1 MLRAAMRYF
10 SFCLWTV
17 NHSNLVA
24 MGLLSIIKKTKR
36 KEREMR
42 ILMLGLDNAGK
53 TTCVKKFC
61 GEDTNSISPTL
72 GFQITAFT
80 FCGCTL
86 NIWDVG
92 GQQSLR
98 SYWRNYFESTD
109 GLIWVVDSNDAERL
123 AVCKEELHT
132 LLKEERLAGASLL
145 IFLNKVDISTSL
157 SAEAIEKLLDVDAI
171 RQGRRHVYL
180 CACSAKTG
188 EGLLEGMKWIVQDV
202 SQRMYFS
209 G

>member
-1 MLRAAMRYF
+1 
-10 SFCLWTV
+10 
-17 NHSNLVA
+17 

-53 TTCVKKFC
+53 RPVT
-61 GEDTNSISPTL
+61 PARLALL

-80 FCGCTL
+80 FKGCTL
-86 NIWDVG
+86 NVWDVG

-109 GLIWVVDSNDAERL
+109 GLIWVVDSNDVGRL
-123 AVCKEELHT
+123 QDCKAELHA
-132 LLKEERLAGASLL
+132 LLQEERLAGASLL
-145 IFLNKVDISTSL
+145 IFLNKIDIPTAL
-157 SAEAIEKLLDVDAI
+157 SAEKIEELLDVATI
-171 RQGRRHVYL
+171 RQGRRHVQL
-180 CACSAKTG
+180 CPCSAKTG
-188 EGLLEGMKWIVQDV
+188 EGLLSGMTWMVEDV

>member
-1 MLRAAMRYF
+1 
-10 SFCLWTV
+10 
-17 NHSNLVA
+17 

-61 GEDTNSISPTL
+61 GKDTDSISPTL

-80 FCGCTL
+80 FRGCTL
-86 NIWDVG
+86 NVWDVG

-109 GLIWVVDSNDAERL
+109 GLIWVVDSNDISRL
-123 AVCKEELHT
+123 HDCKEELHL

-145 IFLNKVDISTSL
+145 IFLNKIDIDTAL
-157 SAEAIEKLLDVDAI
+157 SAEKIKEILDIDTI
-171 RQGRRHVYL
+171 RRGRRHVHL
-180 CACSAKTG
+180 CSCSAKTG
-188 EGLLEGMKWIVQDV
+188 EGLLNGIEWIVQDV

>member
-1 MLRAAMRYF
+1 
-10 SFCLWTV
+10 
-17 NHSNLVA
+17 

-61 GEDTNSISPTL
+61 GKDTSSISPTL

-80 FCGCTL
+80 FEGCTL
-86 NIWDVG
+86 NVWDVG

-109 GLIWVVDSNDAERL
+109 GLIWVVDSNDAARL
-123 AVCKEELHT
+123 EDCRRELHA
-132 LLKEERLAGASLL
+132 LLQEERLAGASLL
-145 IFLNKVDISTSL
+145 IFLNKLDIPTAL
-157 SAEAIEKLLDVDAI
+157 SPAEIEEVLDIDTI
-171 RQGRRHVYL
+171 RKGRRHVHL

-188 EGLLEGMKWIVQDV
+188 EGLLEGMQWIVKDV
-202 SQRMYFS
+202 SDRLYFS
-209 G
+209 S

>member
-1 MLRAAMRYF
+1 
-10 SFCLWTV
+10 
-17 NHSNLVA
+17 

-61 GEDTNSISPTL
+61 GKDTNSISPTL

-80 FCGCTL
+80 FKGYTL
-86 NIWDVG
+86 NVWDVG

-109 GLIWVVDSNDAERL
+109 GLVWVVDSNDTDKL
-123 AVCKEELHT
+123 KICKQELHN
-132 LLKEERLAGASLL
+132 LLLEERLAGASLL
-145 IFLNKVDISTSL
+145 IFLNKQDIETSTPP
-157 SAEAIEKLLDVDAI
+157 AKIQCILDVESI
-171 RQGRRHVYL
+171 CKGRRHVRL
-180 CACSAKTG
+180 CSCSAKTG
-188 EGLLEGMKWIVQDV
+188 EGLLEGMDWIVQDV
-202 SQRMYFS
+202 ANRMYFS
-209 G
+209 S

>member
-1 MLRAAMRYF
+1 
-10 SFCLWTV
+10 
-17 NHSNLVA
+17 

-61 GEDTNSISPTL
+61 GKDTSSISPTL

-80 FCGCTL
+80 FKGCTL
-86 NIWDVG
+86 NVWDVG

-109 GLIWVVDSNDAERL
+109 GLIWVVDSNDVGRL
-123 AVCKEELHT
+123 QDCKAELHA
-132 LLKEERLAGASLL
+132 LLQEERLAGASLL
-145 IFLNKVDISTSL
+145 IFLNKIDIPTAL
-157 SAEAIEKLLDVDAI
+157 SAEKIEELLDVATI
-171 RQGRRHVYL
+171 RQGRRHVQL
-180 CACSAKTG
+180 CPCSAKTG
-188 EGLLEGMKWIVQDV
+188 EGLLSGMTWMVEDV

>member
-1 MLRAAMRYF
+1 
-10 SFCLWTV
+10 
-17 NHSNLVA
+17 

-61 GEDTNSISPTL
+61 GKDTSSISPTL

-80 FCGCTL
+80 FKGCTL
-86 NIWDVG
+86 NVWDVG

-109 GLIWVVDSNDAERL
+109 GLMWVVDSNDADRL
-123 AVCKEELHT
+123 LDCKQELHS
-132 LLKEERLAGASLL
+132 LLQEERLAGASLM
-145 IFLNKVDISTSL
+145 IFLNKRDIPTAL
-157 SAEAIEKLLDVDAI
+157 SVEDIERILDVDAL
-171 RQGRRHVYL
+171 RKGRRHVHL

-188 EGLLEGMKWIVQDV
+188 EGLLEGMEWIVQDI
-202 SQRMYFS
+202 SSRMYFAS
-209 G
+209 

>member
-1 MLRAAMRYF
+1 
-10 SFCLWTV
+10 
-17 NHSNLVA
+17 

-61 GEDTNSISPTL
+61 GKNTDSISPTL

-80 FCGCTL
+80 FRNCTL
-86 NIWDVG
+86 NVWDVG

-109 GLIWVVDSNDAERL
+109 GLIWVVDSNDIGRL
-123 AVCKEELHT
+123 QDCKEELHS
-132 LLKEERLAGASLL
+132 LLNEERLAGASLL
-145 IFLNKVDISTSL
+145 IFLNKVDIHTAL
-157 SAEAIEKLLDVDAI
+157 TVEKIEAILDIDTI
-171 RQGRRHVYL
+171 RQGRRHVHL
-180 CACSAKTG
+180 CPCSAKSG
-188 EGLLEGMKWIVQDV
+188 EGLLNGIEWLVQDV
-202 SQRMYFS
+202 SSRMYFS

>member
-1 MLRAAMRYF
+1 
-10 SFCLWTV
+10 
-17 NHSNLVA
+17 

-61 GEDTNSISPTL
+61 GKDTDSISPTL

-80 FCGCTL
+80 FRGCML
-86 NIWDVG
+86 NVWDVG

-109 GLIWVVDSNDAERL
+109 GLIWVVDSNDVGRL
-123 AVCKEELHT
+123 QDCKNELHA
-132 LLKEERLAGASLL
+132 LLQEERLAGASLL
-145 IFLNKVDISTSL
+145 IFLNKHDIPTSL
-157 SAEAIEKLLDVDAI
+157 CAEKIEEILEINAI
-171 RQGRRHVYL
+171 RQGRRHVFL
-180 CACSAKTG
+180 CSCSAKTG
-188 EGLLEGMKWIVQDV
+188 EGLLEGMTWMVDDV
-202 SQRMYFS
+202 SKRMYFS